1 MTKVIDIKDFKRNKG
16 IVSPMPKRF
25 VFGCR
30 YVMDGEE
37 LELEIVANSYMDAQ
51 LKLKAIRET
60 ALVKVKKREF

>member
-16 IVSPMPKRF
+16 IVSPKPKQF

-30 YVMDGEE
+30 YIIDGEE
-37 LELEIVANSYMDAQ
+37 LELELVADSYMDAQ
-51 LKLKAIRET
+51 LKLKAIKET